1 MAAVLIAAKII
12 TIIGGLNWGLIGV
25 FDYNVV
31 DGLLGE
37 GSVASRILYV
47 VVGVAAVVT
56 VVDLFTARYIGGPGE

>member
-1 MAAVLIAAKII
+1 MAAVLIAAKIV
-12 TIIGGLNWGLIGV
+12 TIVGGLNWGLVGV

-37 GSVASRILYV
+37 GSVISRIVYV

-56 VVDLFTARYIGGPGE
+56 VVDLFTARYLGGPGE